1 MSDDFAEFDELL
13 SSLPKPDRPLP
24 DELLLLGEWQNNLAP
39 FLLDADARL
48 VVHLATPQYYARLA
62 VLIPTSVGV
71 LEEAP
76 SSGSRDLIGIDV
88 VNVTASA
95 VSFTLYLHDGV
106 PSSSHLFAANNL
118 SIPANGRWQ
127 WRGVQPLE
135 SKHIWGLAS
144 TANALYAFFSIR
156 QPLSSWRTP

>member
-1 MSDDFAEFDELL
+1 MSDDFADFDELL
-13 SSLPKPDRPLP
+13 SSLPKPSRPLP
-24 DELLLLGEWQNNLAP
+24 DELLLLGEWQNTLSP
-39 FLLDADARL
+39 FLLDADSRL
-48 VVHLATPQYYARLA
+48 VIWLATPQYYARMP
-62 VLIPTSVGV
+62 VFIPTSVGV

-106 PSSSHLFAANNL
+106 PSSAHLFAANNL
-118 SIPANGRWQ
+118 SIPANGQWR

-135 SKHIWGLAS
+135 TKHVWGLSS
-144 TANALYAFFSIR
+144 TANALAAIFSIR
-156 QPLSSWRTP
+156 EPLSSWRRP